1 MGLFIK
7 VNVKHGKLEI
17 RIRKIKD
24 FIEMRNKIRKAN
36 KLMIDMFGIWQ
47 LIMTHSIEFINKKS
61 K

>member
-36 KLMIDMFGIWQ
+36 KLMIDMFGI
-47 LIMTHSIEFINKKS
+47 
-61 K
+61 